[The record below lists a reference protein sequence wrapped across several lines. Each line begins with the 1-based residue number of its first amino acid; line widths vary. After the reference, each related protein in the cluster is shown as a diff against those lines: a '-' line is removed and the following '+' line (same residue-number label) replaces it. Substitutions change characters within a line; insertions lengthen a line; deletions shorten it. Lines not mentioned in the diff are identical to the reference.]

1 MSIRDIMY
9 INLQVHE
16 GLRLEISSEAE
27 VQFDIV
33 GGINITLSQHLV
45 VHIVIELA
53 TQCVTN
59 DLLSVPGQCSKVGTQ
74 HLRVRFQ
81 DRVQLILGQAELSR
95 CLNKNQAI
103 GAVPVSPPA
112 CAFR

>member
-1 MSIRDIMY
+1 MSIRLGDIMY

-16 GLRLEISSEAE
+16 GLPLVIASEAE

-53 TQCVTN
+53 IQ
-59 DLLSVPGQCSKVGTQ
+59 
-74 HLRVRFQ
+74 
-81 DRVQLILGQAELSR
+81 
-95 CLNKNQAI
+95 
-103 GAVPVSPPA
+103 
-112 CAFR
+112 